1 MGNAA
6 AFGNVAM
13 DPTKIFGPT
22 ELGYTPTDE
31 KHRALISGV
40 VQTKFGIQV
49 APIVQI
55 ASGRP
60 LNITEGI
67 TDVQGFGAGNAAWR
81 AIVKKDS
88 LTDYTATKAFNAA
101 QLRTGLSDGSLVTLP
116 YNALRVKGF
125 FQWDMRVSKAF
136 KIHERNK
143 IDVMANF
150 YDLTNHVNHGIAYAT
165 SIRAANFLQPTNFFS
180 TSGVVVPHQF
190 SAEFGF
196 RYSF

>member
-1 MGNAA
+1 M
-6 AFGNVAM
+6 
-13 DPTKIFGPT
+13 
-22 ELGYTPTDE
+22 
-31 KHRALISGV
+31 
-40 VQTKFGIQV
+40 
-49 APIVQI
+49 
-55 ASGRP
+55 
-60 LNITEGI
+60 
-67 TDVQGFGAGNAAWR
+67 
-81 AIVKKDS
+81 
-88 LTDYTATKAFNAA
+88 
-101 QLRTGLSDGSLVTLP
+101 
-116 YNALRVKGF
+116 
-125 FQWDMRVSKAF
+125 SKAF